1 LDSWVQWLLSAEG
14 RLAIAVLG
22 ALALF
27 SWIYDHWVGGL
38 EREGKDRGYMGLLI
52 VAFGCAVTIAGFVM
66 WTGNLQEAGQIL
78 VCFVASGSFM
88 IIGSIRRHV
97 RSRAQEEHD
106 VQTEAQGMLDDA
118 KS

>member
-1 LDSWVQWLLSAEG
+1 LDSRVEWLLSAEG

-27 SWIYDHWVGGL
+27 SWIYDRWVGSL
-38 EREGKDRGYMGLLI
+38 EREGKDRGYMGLI

-66 WTGNLQEAGQIL
+66 WTGRLQAAGQVL

-88 IIGSIRRHV
+88 ILGSIRRYV
-97 RSRAQEEHD
+97 RSRAQEERGA
-106 VQTEAQGMLDDA
+106 QAEAREMLDDA
-118 KS
+118 QG